1 MIAFVCLFFSWV
13 GLVGRAGAE
22 SRPIAF
28 AYWARDWSKFW
39 TMEWRVSL
47 LSGMFDVCFVARGK
61 NNLVWSL
68 GANHERMMSSVM
80 SSGVCF

>member
-1 MIAFVCLFFSWV
+1 
-13 GLVGRAGAE
+13 
-22 SRPIAF
+22 
-28 AYWARDWSKFW
+28 
-39 TMEWRVSL
+39 MEWRVSL